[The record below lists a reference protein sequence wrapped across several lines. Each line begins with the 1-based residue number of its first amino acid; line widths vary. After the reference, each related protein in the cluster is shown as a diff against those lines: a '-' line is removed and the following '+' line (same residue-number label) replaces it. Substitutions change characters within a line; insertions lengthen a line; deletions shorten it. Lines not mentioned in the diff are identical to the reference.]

1 MKLDKWP
8 EEVEVDGWR
17 WGLRWST
24 RVSVE
29 FGETV
34 TKHIPAYAPIEKL
47 HVPPTMKEIMEHL
60 LKGGWV
66 RYGDCNNADFY
77 YRLTP
82 LTEEIEHCFKRHDSE
97 PEEWSFHWR
106 GIPRFE
112 SQKRLWF
119 LIQPGE
125 WFEGEGK

>member
-8 EEVEVDGWR
+8 EEVEVGGWR
-17 WGLRWST
+17 WKLNDQVICGTYYVR
-24 RVSVE
+24 
-29 FGETV
+29 
-34 TKHIPAYAPIEKL
+34 HEKL
-47 HVPPTMKEIMEHL
+47 HVPPTMREIMEHL
-60 LKGGWV
+60 LRGGWA
-66 RYGDCNNADFY
+66 RYADCNNADFY